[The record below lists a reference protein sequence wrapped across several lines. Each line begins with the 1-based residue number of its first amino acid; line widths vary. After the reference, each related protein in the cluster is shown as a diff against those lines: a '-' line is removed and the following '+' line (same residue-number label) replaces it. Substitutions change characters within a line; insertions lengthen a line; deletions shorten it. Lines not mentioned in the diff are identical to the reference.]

1 MAHAPRASAARAY
14 TMSESDHRPLLF
26 VLILGM
32 MCIVTIA
39 VAAHLVIRKAVRDL
53 VARSAAKQLQM
64 DALAFKTGAPLRQL
78 DASPATC
85 NRNLLSVISTRI

>member
-1 MAHAPRASAARAY
+1 
-14 TMSESDHRPLLF
+14 MSESDHRPLLF

-64 DALAFKTGAPLRQL
+64 DALAFKSGTPPPAAAQFSWARPS
-78 DASPATC
+78 SPERDECVWHVREAAM
-85 NRNLLSVISTRI
+85 